1 VSSAPRPDPWG
12 ALGVELRYAD
22 CFPCR
27 PEWKIEPHLIEHYG
41 LFYVLR
47 GKGWIDLDG
56 QRLEMQAGDL
66 FCTRPGMRVGAGH
79 DPNDAVTVFSTGFV
93 INRAGAADPF
103 QRFDWPARIR
113 LSPERRRR
121 FQALFMELTNEHNA
135 QTLAG
140 GLAARGAIFM
150 LYAEALRLSAD
161 SSLEITRRAAQK
173 GGGEESRLAG
183 VLEFI
188 DRNLAKPLTLAVL
201 AREAHLSPVYFAA
214 LFRKL
219 MYRTP
224 MSYLRQRRMEL
235 ARMLLASPE
244 KNVEAVA
251 REVGFA
257 DPFHFSRVFR
267 RATGLAPSAY
277 REQLKNPF
285 LP

>member
-1 VSSAPRPDPWG
+1 
-12 ALGVELRYAD
+12 LGVEIRYAD

-27 PEWKIEPHLIEHYG
+27 PEWKIDPHLIEHYG

-47 GKGWIDLDG
+47 GKGWLDLDG
-56 QRLEMQAGDL
+56 QRLDMRAGDL
-66 FCTRPGMRVGAGH
+66 FCTRPGMRVSAGH
-79 DPNDAVTVFSTGFV
+79 DPKDAVTVFSTGFV
-93 INRAGAADPF
+93 LNRSGVADPF
-103 QRFDWPARIR
+103 QRFNWPARMR

-121 FQALFMELTNEHNA
+121 FQALFMELTSEHNA

-140 GLAARGAIFM
+140 GLAARGALFT
-150 LYAEALRLSAD
+150 LFAEALRLSAD
-161 SSLEITRRAAQK
+161 TSLEMVFRDGQK
-173 GGGEESRLAG
+173 GGGEETRLAA

-188 DRNLAKPLTLAVL
+188 DRNLAKPLTLAAL

-219 MYRTP
+219 MQRTP

-244 KNVEAVA
+244 KSIEAVA

-267 RATGLAPSAY
+267 RATGLAPSAF

-285 LP
+285 AP